1 MLYRSLFD
9 IYFETVLSPRREY
22 HLELTGNGVPACMRA
37 HVFQHLY
44 SRAGDSTFFQHKYKV
59 SFSNVVEN
67 GFSNVRSYVVVLNMN
82 VVETVWFTRSF

>member
-1 MLYRSLFD
+1 MLPYSCVLLDICVVPGLFD

-44 SRAGDSTFFQHKYKV
+44 SRAGDNTFFNINRV

-67 GFSNVRSYVVVLNMN
+67 GLFPVLEMMLLL
-82 VVETVWFTRSF
+82 